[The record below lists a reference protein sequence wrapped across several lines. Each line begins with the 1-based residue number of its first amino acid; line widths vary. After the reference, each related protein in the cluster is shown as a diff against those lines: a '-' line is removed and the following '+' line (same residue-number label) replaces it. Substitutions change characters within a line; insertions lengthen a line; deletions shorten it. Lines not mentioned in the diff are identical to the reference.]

1 MHLVSEP
8 QRPAHS
14 GLSQHSWSLRGQDP
28 SPGALVLVSVDPTF
42 CLPSPFPPPSCWIS
56 TPLFRE
62 LMFALGWNYLLCPN
76 SLFLPADSV
85 KISLIF
91 YCQVWVNINVKSI
104 DSLGTIMDISRYIIL
119 SLASILLGWKWNSK
133 WTLNIQFVTHMAIPT
148 QLKWNIDP

>member
-42 CLPSPFPPPSCWIS
+42 CLPSPVPPPSCWIS